1 MEVRKIVSFGNSSF
15 VITIPKSWIKS
26 NGLKKGDMVRV
37 DERPYEL
44 VITVKDESKKIPEE
58 AIINCEGRTINE
70 LKTEIMASYI
80 RNYSLIKLNGSN
92 IKNISPS
99 LKPIIHNLVGME
111 LIEETSSS
119 IVIKD
124 LLDMSEVS
132 IDNTLRRMDML
143 IKSMLEDST
152 QEDNI
157 ESVYERDREVNR
169 LALLALRIFRAAT
182 GNPGMLKMFNTNYW
196 DLFISRQVTVQL
208 EHVGDNVKRISKL
221 LKESKK
227 NNEELK
233 KAYSQLIIRYR
244 EAMKIYYKKDK
255 ATSYKIEAETKKF
268 IISLD
273 KIIEKNR
280 DVTTTKIVENCKQM
294 AKAIMYILRNVMEH
308 D

>member
-1 MEVRKIVSFGNSSF
+1 MEVRKIVSFGNSSY

-26 NGLKKGDMVRV
+26 NGLKKGDIVKV

-44 VITVKDESKKIPEE
+44 LISVRDESKKAPEE
-58 AIINCEGRTINE
+58 ITINCEGRSINE

-80 RNYSLIKLNGSN
+80 RNYSLIRLNGSS
-92 IKNISPS
+92 IKNISTT

-111 LIEETSSS
+111 VIEETSSS
-119 IVIKD
+119 ILVKD
-124 LLDMSEVS
+124 LLDISEVS

-152 QEDNI
+152 QQDNV
-157 ESVYERDREVNR
+157 ESIYERDREVNR

-182 GNPGMLKMFNTNYW
+182 DNPGMLKMFNTSYW

-208 EHVGDNVKRISKL
+208 EHVGDNIKRISKL

-227 NNEELK
+227 SNEDLK
-233 KAYSQLIIRYR
+233 KAYYQLVIRYR

-255 ATSYKIEAETKKF
+255 ASSYKLEADTKKF

-280 DVTTTKIVENCKQM
+280 DVATTRIVENYKQM
-294 AKAIMYILRNVMEH
+294 AKAIMYVLRNVMEH